1 MPHVSVN
8 NVVTAPRSIRNG
20 GTTEAWLP
28 FDSLLNGIRQAVNA
42 AFNTLPDSV
51 TVEVNACA
59 ATTDP
64 NEWRIQL
71 PGLIQYP
78 SRTAN
83 VHNIL
88 AGLLVI
94 AAMDYVESSG
104 YPIKVVAYTSHE
116 PPLDEDLQPIG
127 VSSLTSRWSPD
138 VDLANELFN
147 TGELLNDCCNLWPTS
162 MPWAS
167 AYFEQVASWLRSR
180 IAAIELRQKATPT
193 QT

>member
-20 GTTEAWLP
+20 CTTEAWLP
-28 FDSLLNGIRQAVNA
+28 FDSLLSGIQHAVAA

-104 YPIKVVAYTSHE
+104 YPIKVGPTRAMNRHSMR
-116 PPLDEDLQPIG
+116 I
-127 VSSLTSRWSPD
+127 SSL
-138 VDLANELFN
+138 LE
-147 TGELLNDCCNLWPTS
+147 
-162 MPWAS
+162 
-167 AYFEQVASWLRSR
+167 
-180 IAAIELRQKATPT
+180 
-193 QT
+193 